1 MEENHAAVWLR
12 VASVHQHLGSTAA
25 ADTAYRQAVAHDTGN
40 DAKVALARWLSLSLG
55 EPQLKEALALLT
67 TVVSTG

>member
-1 MEENHAAVWLR
+1 
-12 VASVHQHLGSTAA
+12 
-25 ADTAYRQAVAHDTGN
+25 VAHDTGN